1 MNASIRQL
9 FVSIPL
15 ITIFLNFAAIASAAE
30 ISWESDLR
38 AARDRA
44 ERENKLLLL
53 HFYSD
58 QCVWCDR
65 LESGAFRE
73 PSVVEAIAKN
83 YVAVKIHAGQ
93 NPNVART
100 FRITG
105 YPTDVIVTPQGAA
118 LSHRTSP
125 QAANRYVEMLADNA
139 ATLQSTPPAGPAAE
153 ATAVAA
159 APTAAGQA
167 AQAAPAD
174 APSATGNSLPAGSPL
189 AATAAPPAN
198 APAPPANAPA
208 PPATAVAAV
217 PAVATPDP
225 TAAVAPTPGANLAS
239 ATLSPSDLTMPTAT
253 PATEASLASDPN
265 SLAQSPP
272 SALQTAQP
280 ATPGVEPIGKVA
292 EQPAQVAGSPTSQHQ
307 LAQHQL
313 ALDGYCPVSLLD
325 SDKWAEGKPEFG
337 VIHLGQLYLFA
348 DGESM
353 KKFLDDPE
361 PYTPVLNGIDVVR
374 FFEEKRIVPGKRDF
388 GARDPEHNRMFFF
401 ADEAAML
408 HFESHHTRYT
418 EAAIAVTRQAV
429 ADANPRR

>member
-15 ITIFLNFAAIASAAE
+15 ITICLNFAAIASAAE

-65 LESGAFRE
+65 LEAGAFRD

-125 QAANRYVEMLADNA
+125 QAANRFVEMLADNA

-153 ATAVAA
+153 ATAIAA
-159 APTAAGQA
+159 APTAAAQA
-167 AQAAPAD
+167 AQAEPAD
-174 APSATGNSLPAGSPL
+174 APSATGNPSSAGSPV
-189 AATAAPPAN
+189 AAAAAPPT
-198 APAPPANAPA
+198 NAPA

-217 PAVATPDP
+217 PAVAMPDP
-225 TAAVAPTPGANLAS
+225 TTTAAPTPGANLVS

-253 PATEASLASDPN
+253 PATEASLASDPS
-265 SLAQSPP
+265 SLAQSPR
-272 SALQTAQP
+272 SAPQTAQP
-280 ATPGVEPIGKVA
+280 VSPNAEPTQQVA
-292 EQPAQVAGSPTSQHQ
+292 EQRAQVAGSPTSQHDLARHQ
-307 LAQHQL
+307 HAQHQL

>member
-15 ITIFLNFAAIASAAE
+15 ITIFLNFAAIASAAD

-58 QCVWCDR
+58 QCKWCDR
-65 LESGAFRE
+65 LEAGAFRD

-118 LSHRTSP
+118 LSHRISP
-125 QAANRYVEMLADNA
+125 QAANVYVEMLADNA

-159 APTAAGQA
+159 ASTAPAQQA

-174 APSATGNSLPAGSPL
+174 APSATGNPLPAGSPV
-189 AATAAPPAN
+189 TAAA
-198 APAPPANAPA
+198 APPANAPA

-225 TAAVAPTPGANLAS
+225 TASAAPTPGANLAS
-239 ATLSPSDLTMPTAT
+239 ATLSPSELTMPTAT
-253 PATEASLASDPN
+253 PATEASLASDPS
-265 SLAQSPP
+265 SLGQSPP
-272 SALQTAQP
+272 SANQFAQP
-280 ATPGVEPIGKVA
+280 ATRGA
-292 EQPAQVAGSPTSQHQ
+292 EATIQGAAQPALVAGSSTSQHQ

-313 ALDGYCPVSLLD
+313 AMDGYCPVSLLD
-325 SDKWAEGKPEFG
+325 SDQWAEGKPEFG